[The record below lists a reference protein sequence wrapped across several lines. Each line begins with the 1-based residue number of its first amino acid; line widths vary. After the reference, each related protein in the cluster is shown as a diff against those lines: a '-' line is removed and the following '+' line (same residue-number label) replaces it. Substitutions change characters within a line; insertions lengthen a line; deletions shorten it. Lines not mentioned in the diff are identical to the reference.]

1 MDLNIKFILTL
12 IACMLSYYIGY
23 KVGVYMTFKNFIQRA
38 LKSKKK

>member
-1 MDLNIKFILTL
+1 MELNIKFILTV

-23 KVGVYMTFKNFIQRA
+23 KVGVYVTFRNFIQRA

>member
-1 MDLNIKFILTL
+1 MDLNIKFILTV

-23 KVGVYMTFKNFIQRA
+23 KVGVYLTFRDFIERT